1 MKVAVYCSSKS
12 DLSSQ
17 FIESAKMVGEW
28 IGSNNATLV
37 YGGIDLGLMKEVA
50 TATKL
55 HKGKVVGIV
64 PVTRK
69 SSYNKQ
75 NDENIIVTDLNERKA
90 KMVLLSDVFVVLPG
104 GYGTLDELMSTFT
117 SLSFVSNKTKT
128 IILLNQNGLY
138 DNTLAQLN
146 VMIANGLM
154 DSKLMQYIKV
164 ATSGE
169 ECCKLLEQCKIAIN
183 HRK

>member
-75 NDENIIVTDLNERKA
+75 ND
-90 KMVLLSDVFVVLPG
+90 
-104 GYGTLDELMSTFT
+104 
-117 SLSFVSNKTKT
+117 
-128 IILLNQNGLY
+128 
-138 DNTLAQLN
+138 
-146 VMIANGLM
+146 AN
-154 DSKLMQYIKV
+154 YHI
-164 ATSGE
+164 
-169 ECCKLLEQCKIAIN
+169 
-183 HRK
+183 